1 MLVSNDVQRERQ
13 VRTLHR
19 AWSQPCVP
27 LLVTCA
33 DATSFALRAPA
44 RAGAPLPLFDRVLC
58 DVPCSG
64 DGTLRKSPDVLS
76 RWSVRSG
83 LRAHPLQLAILQR
96 GLALLAP
103 GGRLAYS
110 TCSLDPLQACA
121 APLPIPYLS
130 ESRLQHH
137 APVP

>member
-1 MLVSNDVQRERQ
+1 M
-13 VRTLHR
+13 
-19 AWSQPCVP
+19 P

-33 DATSFALRAPA
+33 DATSFALRAPP

-130 ESRLQHH
+130 EPRLQHH